1 MEPTKYPILEG
12 DILFSATLES
22 VRKDVEC
29 YCGVLKGSFRILKLP
44 MTYHKQERIDNVFFT
59 CCILHN
65 TLHTFDNMDKLE
77 ENVNWRGSAGL
88 QDSWERDPQADSS
101 SVGAKDLESQPQVE
115 PGHVLRRRQ
124 LTTSFMYRKK
134 VKKDIVWLSR

>member
-12 DILFSATLES
+12 GIAFFATLES

-29 YCGVLKGSFRILKLP
+29 FFGVLKGLFRIPKLA
-44 MTYHKQERIDNVFFT
+44 MTYHMQERIDSVFFT

-65 TLHTFDNMDKLE
+65 MLHTSDNMDELE

-88 QDSWERDPQADSS
+88 HDSWERDLQADSS
-101 SVGAKDLESQPQVE
+101 SVGAKD
-115 PGHVLRRRQ
+115 
-124 LTTSFMYRKK
+124 
-134 VKKDIVWLSR
+134 